1 MTKLLGDKL
10 LIGEEPL
17 RGYISMATFLG
28 DNAAAGNVSM
38 VTCLGDNLPA
48 ACVSKVMVLLGN
60 GDLRGLVSMVM
71 GENPRG
77 GIPTV
82 IGELT
87 VPRVTVCESRG
98 CVSMVTVLESRG
110 GWVSMCTTLTMVL
123 GEGGVLGVFS
133 GVVGVALGS
142 DLAGVLA
149 VETSVTGVHLPV
161 MHRATRVS
169 GKRHFLIG

>member
-1 MTKLLGDKL
+1 MTKLLGDRL

-17 RGYISMATFLG
+17 LGYISMATFLG
-28 DNAAAGNVSM
+28 DNAAAGNVSI

-48 ACVSKVMVLLGN
+48 ACVSKVMVLLGD
-60 GDLRGLVSMVM
+60 GDFRGLVSMVM

-110 GWVSMCTTLTMVL
+110 G
-123 GEGGVLGVFS
+123 
-133 GVVGVALGS
+133 
-142 DLAGVLA
+142 
-149 VETSVTGVHLPV
+149 
-161 MHRATRVS
+161 
-169 GKRHFLIG
+169 